1 MNFTDTLIALLD
13 AVKKEIA
20 NRETL
25 DALTALEFK
34 ILGRRGEL
42 TALVK
47 RIPEIPLEER
57 PAAGQRA
64 NAVKKELEQ
73 AFAEKKNALCSG
85 KKAEAPFDITLPGKR
100 PAEGHL
106 HLVTAAI
113 AEFEALFGQLGFIR
127 ARYPEVEWDYY
138 AFEALNMPKD
148 HPARDEWETFFMS
161 EKPIG
166 DMGRMVLTPH
176 TSSGQVREMKKRS
189 AEGQPT
195 RMINISKCYR
205 RQIDISHVPMFHQVE
220 GLAVDKEITM
230 TQLIGVIEYVV
241 KNFFGKDRKVRFRPF
256 HFMFTEPSFEVD
268 VSCGLC
274 GGAGCSYCKDGW
286 CEIAGAGMTHPNVL
300 RVGGYDPDV
309 YAGFAFGFGLE
320 RAYTMKSNLNIGD
333 IRQLYS
339 NDVRFLEQ
347 FY

>member
-1 MNFTDTLIALLD
+1 MKLTDTLAELLKK
-13 AVKKEIA
+13 VKKDIFDVKEY
-20 NRETL
+20 N
-25 DALTALEFK
+25 ALMSLEFR
-34 ILGRRGEL
+34 ILGRKGEL
-42 TALVK
+42 AAFVK
-47 RIPEIPLEER
+47 RIPDIPLDER
-57 PAAGQRA
+57 PQAGQQL

-73 AFAEKKNALCSG
+73 LFTDKKKVLGLG
-85 KKAEAPFDITLPGKR
+85 KKTGTAFDVTLPGTQQPR
-100 PAEGHL
+100 GHL

-113 AEFEALFGQLGFIR
+113 TEFEALFSQLGFNR
-127 ARYPEVEWDYY
+127 RRYPEVEWDYY

-189 AEGQPT
+189 ADGQPT

-205 RQIDISHVPMFHQVE
+205 RQIDISHVPMFHQIE

-230 TQLIGVIEYVV
+230 TQLIGVVEYFV
-241 KNFFGKDRKVRFRPF
+241 KNFFGQDRKVRFRPF
-256 HFMFTEPSFEVD
+256 HFMFTEPSFEID

-274 GGAGCSYCKDGW
+274 AGKGCSYCKDGW

-300 RVGGYDPDV
+300 KAGGYDPDV
-309 YAGFAFGFGLE
+309 YSGFAFGFGVE
-320 RAYTMKSNLNIGD
+320 RAYTMKSNMNIGD

-339 NDVRFLEQ
+339 NDIRFLEQ
-347 FY
+347 F

>member
-1 MNFTDTLIALLD
+1 MAFTDTIAELLEKT
-13 AVKKEIA
+13 KKDILQAKDYEAI
-20 NRETL
+20 
-25 DALTALEFK
+25 TALEFK
-34 ILGRRGEL
+34 ILGRKGEL
-42 TALVK
+42 TVLVK
-47 RIPEIPLEER
+47 RISELPLEER
-57 PAAGQRA
+57 PSAGQQA
-64 NAVKKELEQ
+64 NAAKKELEQ
-73 AFAEKKNALCSG
+73 FFSRQKKELGQEKKVG
-85 KKAEAPFDITLPGKR
+85 APFDVTLPGTKQ
-100 PAEGHL
+100 PEGHL

-113 AEFEALFGQLGFIR
+113 AEFEMLFNKLGFMR

-176 TSSGQVREMKKRS
+176 TSSGQVREMKKQS
-189 AEGQPT
+189 ALGQPT

-220 GLAVDKEITM
+220 GLAVDTGITM
-230 TQLIGVIEYVV
+230 AQLVGVVEYFVQ
-241 KNFFGKDRKVRFRPF
+241 NFFGKDRKARFRPF
-256 HFMFTEPSFEVD
+256 HFMFTEPSFEID

-274 GGAGCSYCKDGW
+274 GGKGCSYCKDGW

-300 RVGGYDPDV
+300 KAGGYDPDV
-309 YAGFAFGFGLE
+309 YSGFAFGFGLE

-339 NDVRFLEQ
+339 NDIRFLEQ
-347 FY
+347 F

>member
-1 MNFTDTLIALLD
+1 MALTDILAELLEKT
-13 AVKKEIA
+13 KKDIFDSKEY
-20 NRETL
+20 
-25 DALTALEFK
+25 DALVALEFK
-34 ILGRRGEL
+34 IVGRKGEL

-47 RIPEIPLEER
+47 RISDIPIEQR
-57 PAAGQRA
+57 PATGKQA
-64 NAVKKELEQ
+64 NAIKKELEQ
-73 AFAEKKNALCSG
+73 LFADKKKELG
-85 KKAEAPFDITLPGKR
+85 GGRAEDLFDVTLPGTKQS
-100 PAEGHL
+100 EGHV

-113 AEFEALFGQLGFIR
+113 TEFETLFAALGFR
-127 ARYPEVEWDYY
+127 RKRYPEVEWDYY

-148 HPARDEWETFFMS
+148 HPARDEWETFFMT

-176 TSSGQVREMKKRS
+176 TSSGQVREMKNQS
-189 AEGQPT
+189 AAGQST

-220 GLAVDKEITM
+220 GLAVDTTITM
-230 TQLIGVIEYVV
+230 SQLIGVVEYFVQ
-241 KNFFGKDRKVRFRPF
+241 NFFGKDRKTRFRPF
-256 HFMFTEPSFEVD
+256 HFMFTEPSFEID

-274 GGAGCSYCKDGW
+274 GGRGCSYCKDGW

-300 RVGGYDPDV
+300 KAGGYDPDV
-309 YAGFAFGFGLE
+309 YSGFAFGFGLE

-339 NDVRFLEQ
+339 NDIRFLEQ
-347 FY
+347 F